1 MKLKLSILTV
11 IGILI
16 LFLGILASINIGAK
30 NIPPNEIYNAIFFYD
45 GSLNAQLILNVR
57 IPRVLCAALTGGM
70 LALSGAMIQG
80 IMRNPIADPS
90 IMGITQGAALAI
102 SLSSIFPIF
111 GGIYSNFFMALI
123 GASISGILIFL
134 FAINTS
140 NQNISKV
147 LLASTA
153 ISTLFLS
160 LAYMIALLK
169 NKSQELAFWIAGTFN
184 QSGWIQVLFLIL
196 IGGIF
201 CITSFF
207 MCKNL
212 NLLNLGDESAT
223 GLGISPSKIKLK
235 TIIFLIPICAVCVA
249 TAGNISFVGLF
260 VPHIIRKIIGNNYK
274 NIVPLSFLYGSI
286 LLTFADI
293 LSRTILAPYELPI
306 GLFTTLIGVPI
317 FLLLV
322 RKENN

>member
-1 MKLKLSILTV
+1 M
-11 IGILI
+11 
-16 LFLGILASINIGAK
+16 
-30 NIPPNEIYNAIFFYD
+30 
-45 GSLNAQLILNVR
+45 R

-102 SLSSIFPIF
+102 SLSNIFPIIS
-111 GGIYSNFFMALI
+111 GIYSNFFMALI

-134 FAINTS
+134 FAINTY
-140 NQNISKV
+140 NQNISRV

-160 LAYMIALLK
+160 LASMIALLK
-169 NKSQELAFWIAGTFN
+169 NKSQELAFWISGTFN
-184 QSGWIQVLFLIL
+184 QSGWIQVLFLII

-201 CITSFF
+201 CIASFF
-207 MCKNL
+207 MCENL
-212 NLLNLGDESAT
+212 NLLNIGDESAT
-223 GLGISPSKIKLK
+223 GIGISPSKIKLK

-249 TAGNISFVGLF
+249 TAGNINFVGLF

-293 LSRTILAPYELPI
+293 LSRTILTPYELPI
-306 GLFTTLIGVPI
+306 GLFTTLIGLPI

-322 RKENN
+322 RKEKN